1 MCFIC
6 FDAED
11 HMLDKCVL
19 IMLPSQNKD
28 ILLSLLL
35 LPFKSPTALY
45 KMSIISISNL
55 IKHLDTTFRK
65 GDDNTTVVVG

>member
-1 MCFIC
+1 MMCIIFVYSYIVAMCFIC

-19 IMLPSQNKD
+19 NTLPSQNKD

-45 KMSIISISNL
+45 KMSIVSISNC
-55 IKHLDTTFRK
+55 
-65 GDDNTTVVVG
+65 